1 MRLLTPKQTA
11 TLKQWFLPERPDPL
25 IGSHVI
31 HTGHGTCL
39 VDRWPAPQVVL
50 VETAGNYTLLGE
62 AQALIPA
69 EIQPHLRGFVETSTG
84 FVPLLRAAFPDLK
97 AWPRVIFAQPEVP
110 NLVSA
115 GNYSLRRLTSAD
127 TPLLQGLD
135 PESAWISKTWG
146 SARGLAASGFGWG
159 AFVAGQLASVAC
171 TFFLG
176 ETYEEIGVVTEPGFR
191 GLGLST
197 ACTGALCHDIWAR
210 GHQPSW
216 TTSPDNLG
224 SLRVAEKLGFTIQR
238 NDWLYVVG
246 IEIPAPASR
255 GGEL

>member
-1 MRLLTPKQTA
+1 MILLTPEQTA
-11 TLKQWFLPERPDPL
+11 TLKNWFLPERPGPL

-31 HTGHGTCL
+31 HTGNGVCF

-50 VETAGNYTLLGE
+50 VETAGNYTLLGQ
-62 AQALIPA
+62 AQALIPVD
-69 EIQPHLRGFVETSTG
+69 IQPHIKGFVETSEA
-84 FVPLLRAAFPDLK
+84 FVPLLKAAFPDVR
-97 AWPRVIFAQPEVP
+97 AWPRVVFAQRDPAG
-110 NLVSA
+110 LVTVNDDA
-115 GNYSLRRLTSAD
+115 VRRLGPSD
-127 TPLLQGLD
+127 THLLQSLD

-146 SARGLAASGFGWG
+146 GPGGLARSGFGWG

-176 ETYEEIGVVTEPGFR
+176 ETYEEIGVVTEPRFR

-197 ACTGALCHDIWAR
+197 ACARALCHDIRAR

-216 TTSPDNLG
+216 TTSPDN
-224 SLRVAEKLGFTIQR
+224 SASIRVAEKLGFIGQR

-246 IEIPAPASR
+246 IEIPKPAPPPTN
-255 GGEL
+255 